1 MRILHTADLHLGQ
14 IMYHYYERVD
24 EHEHF
29 FAQLKEWCAQY
40 KPDALLVSGDVF
52 DIPQPSAAVKEYF
65 NRTFVQIHRQFP
77 DMSIVITAGN
87 HDSASRI
94 EADRSVWGLSGV
106 TLIGHAPKESIAED
120 DCATAEYDRFIV
132 ELPTCFIVAI
142 PFMVN
147 VRRAVLQAIL
157 DRVDERNINGLPV
170 VMMAHSAIAGGDFLG
185 HGEIGNIKTTSKD
198 DIGTGYDYLALG
210 HIHRPQTIGMP
221 IDDESQKQSYYP
233 SPVMRYSGSALHVSC
248 DEQYPHSVSL
258 VDIDQHGGNVTIS
271 RLRIDELRHFYIV
284 PSLEQK
290 PASTSDEVIAVLNEF
305 CRSHERGYLRLNLDY
320 DAEKINL
327 QQIVYPILEATGNEV
342 RYNPNVIWQNRP
354 EKDST
359 NNIPAFQMTEI
370 QQMTNPLDFV
380 RKTINR
386 YPGLDPDSLES
397 DFAEIENEIYNS
409 ENINC

>member
-1 MRILHTADLHLGQ
+1 
-14 IMYHYYERVD
+14 MYHYYERVD

-40 KPDALLVSGDVF
+40 IPDALLVSGDVF

-132 ELPTCFIVAI
+132 ELPTGFIVAI